1 MCGQED
7 NPMQFDRRSLLKA
20 PMFLGTSIIF
30 EKLAPGAATDFEE
43 FTAQAGK
50 HAMKMILDPNRN
62 EEEYLLFV
70 ASLAAG
76 IKQFPP
82 AVFGEAFKTMR
93 AAMSYRGSGIAIIQ
107 WRMEPNTVYQAHNHP
122 GYNGIT
128 LGLEGECRIRNF
140 NIVGNAPD
148 MKSKGS
154 FLVRETQYNVLRPG
168 TVTSIMS
175 TTRDNIHELEAGSK
189 GVRAVDII
197 AKVGPDA
204 GFSFL
209 SISGKPKEPRDRVY
223 EAKWGEHNGN
233 GV

>member
-1 MCGQED
+1 
-7 NPMQFDRRSLLKA
+7 MQFDRRFLLKA
-20 PMFLGTSIIF
+20 PMFLGTSLIF
-30 EKLAPGAATDFEE
+30 EKLALGAATDFEE

-140 NIVGNAPD
+140 NIIGNAPD